1 MHNYSKVKP
10 NLIFFILG
18 PLILIIGVVFMITS
32 FSGDKPLLFPYF
44 ESTQINAEDVY
55 DFGNVVVI
63 GEYAYGYYEEEGAET
78 TDISDEDVFC
88 NYYLIAIGDDLNGY
102 NQLASLTVS
111 ANDSVYDR
119 LDLLVSDSYY
129 TSDDIVYVDLCATAS
144 QLPSDVFSFYQE
156 AVHLAQSYVPD
167 LEYSGLTLNFFCEG
181 DAQFD
186 KTVQSSDTTML
197 IMGILMLVFGPAVI
211 VLGMVDWNRRKKAVA
226 SMQNFSAPYPPNYKM
241 NHDYMGNGKPVNSFN
256 GYAQQH
262 SPYQGNYHIPPQ
274 GNYYAPPHDEDTQ
287 ILNNQPAQGGANH
300 SQQNVPPQYRHQNI
314 PPQNMP
320 PKK

>member
-1 MHNYSKVKP
+1 MV
-10 NLIFFILG
+10 
-18 PLILIIGVVFMITS
+18 TS
-32 FSGDKPLLFPYF
+32 FSGDKPLLFPYS

-63 GEYAYGYYEEEGAET
+63 GEYAYGYYEEEDAET

-88 NYYLIAIGDDLNGY
+88 NYYLIAIGDELNGY

-111 ANDSVYDR
+111 ANDSIYDR

-156 AVHLAQSYVPD
+156 AVQLAQFYVPD

-186 KTVQSSDTTML
+186 NTVRSSDTSML
-197 IMGILMLVFGPAVI
+197 ILGIVMLVFGLVVI
-211 VLGMVDWNRRKKAVA
+211 VLGIVDWNRRKKAMAV
-226 SMQNFSAPYPPNYKM
+226 MQNFSSPYPPNYKM

-256 GYAQQH
+256 GYSQQH
-262 SPYQGNYHIPPQ
+262 SPYQGNHIPPQ
-274 GNYYAPPHDEDTQ
+274 GNYYA
-287 ILNNQPAQGGANH
+287 
-300 SQQNVPPQYRHQNI
+300 PPQYRHQNI

>member
-1 MHNYSKVKP
+1 MN
-10 NLIFFILG
+10 
-18 PLILIIGVVFMITS
+18 T
-32 FSGDKPLLFPYF
+32 
-44 ESTQINAEDVY
+44 EDIY
-55 DFGNVVVI
+55 DFGKVI
-63 GEYAYGYYEEEGAET
+63 VLGKYAYGYYEEEDAET
-78 TDISDEDVFC
+78 TDNSDEDIVC
-88 NYYLIAIGDDLNGY
+88 NYYLIAIGNEMDGY

-119 LDLLVSDSYY
+119 LDLLFSDLY
-129 TSDDIVYVDLCATAS
+129 TSENAVYVDLCATAS

-211 VLGMVDWNRRKKAVA
+211 VLGIVDWNRRKKAVA
-226 SMQNFSAPYPPNYKM
+226 YMQNFSAPCPPNYKM

-256 GYAQQH
+256 SYAQQH

>member
-1 MHNYSKVKP
+1 M
-10 NLIFFILG
+10 
-18 PLILIIGVVFMITS
+18 
-32 FSGDKPLLFPYF
+32 
-44 ESTQINAEDVY
+44 
-55 DFGNVVVI
+55 I
-63 GEYAYGYYEEEGAET
+63 GEYAYGYYEEEDAET

-88 NYYLIAIGDDLNGY
+88 NYYLIAIGDELNGY

-156 AVHLAQSYVPD
+156 AVQLAQSYVPD

-186 KTVQSSDTTML
+186 NTVRSSDTSML
-197 IMGILMLVFGPAVI
+197 ILGIVMLVFGPVVI
-211 VLGMVDWNRRKKAVA
+211 VLGIVDWNRRKKTMAA
-226 SMQNFSAPYPPNYKM
+226 MQNFSSPYPPNYKM

-256 GYAQQH
+256 GYSQQH
-262 SPYQGNYHIPPQ
+262 SPYQGNHIPPQ
-274 GNYYAPPHDEDTQ
+274 GNYYA
-287 ILNNQPAQGGANH
+287 
-300 SQQNVPPQYRHQNI
+300 PPQYRHQNI